1 MYLSNRSNRTYGTST
16 LAPRTTSSTPYDSAR
31 EVFATN
37 VGWKG
42 SDTQGTLFEIVSPQT
57 ATSTFSSSVGGPP
70 PTFLVRVTVKGV
82 SPLVFGP
89 SDEAFRTVLMQ
100 AYGIFSPAKSGST
113 GSFVCPPDAKCAS
126 PEHGDTRFAT
136 QMRALAGTLP
146 DSEKTTV
153 STTGSAG
160 SSGMGLMD
168 KPWFWPAVVVVG
180 VVGFMALRDNK
191 R

>member
-1 MYLSNRSNRTYGTST
+1 
-16 LAPRTTSSTPYDSAR
+16 
-31 EVFATN
+31 
-37 VGWKG
+37 
-42 SDTQGTLFEIVSPQT
+42 
-57 ATSTFSSSVGGPP
+57 
-70 PTFLVRVTVKGV
+70 
-82 SPLVFGP
+82 
-89 SDEAFRTVLMQ
+89 
-100 AYGIFSPAKSGST
+100 
-113 GSFVCPPDAKCAS
+113 
-126 PEHGDTRFAT
+126 
-136 QMRALAGTLP
+136 MRALAGTLP